1 MNRTSPPTGPA
12 AGPRRP
18 RASRTASRREAGS
31 WRLVAGAAAA
41 TVLAAVC
48 PATAVAAPNTVPVP
62 RLAWAAC
69 ADGFECATARVP
81 LDHHDPRGAGIDLAV
96 IRHPAQDRAH
106 RIGSLFYNPGGPAVA
121 GTVALPMM
129 LGQFPEE
136 VRQRFDIVSFDPRGT
151 GSSAAVQ
158 CFDSPA
164 DEQALLA
171 GTAAGYPEGTDQQN
185 VWADSY
191 QRLARQC
198 AARNPALLPH
208 ISTANVAR
216 DMDLL
221 RRAVGD
227 RQLSYLG
234 TSYGSYLGAIY
245 ANLFPGR
252 VRAMVLDSAPD
263 PVAWSTGHGDQ
274 ATTTGGL
281 LRNGSDMAAGRIL
294 DAFLDQCAQAG
305 PQACAFSAGT
315 ATATRARYGEL
326 LQRLRARPVAV
337 NGTTYTVGSAL
348 EATIL
353 SLYAANPV
361 PNIPDTGWSRL
372 GAKLQ
377 DLWAATETPATPTTP
392 LPPVLHQ
399 PPDQALA
406 VVCSDSA
413 NPPAEA
419 DYPALA
425 AFARARS
432 GAVGPYFAW
441 ADERCADWP
450 ARDRD
455 RYDGPWNRL
464 TARPVLVVANTGDP
478 AMPYEGSRAM
488 ARSLARARLLTV
500 DGYGHTVL
508 ANPSDCATRHEAR
521 YLIDGILP
529 ASGTVCAPT
538 KPPFSD

>member
-1 MNRTSPPTGPA
+1 M
-12 AGPRRP
+12 
-18 RASRTASRREAGS
+18 
-31 WRLVAGAAAA
+31 
-41 TVLAAVC
+41 
-48 PATAVAAPNTVPVP
+48 AAPDTVPVP

-81 LDHHDPRGAGIDLAV
+81 LDHHDPHGAGIDLAV

-106 RIGSLFYNPGGPAVA
+106 RIGSLFYNPGGPAAA
-121 GTVALPMM
+121 GTTALPMM

-136 VRQRFDIVSFDPRGT
+136 VRRRFDIVSFDPRGT
-151 GSSAAVQ
+151 GGSAPVQ
-158 CFDSPA
+158 CFDDPA

-171 GTAAGYPEGTDQQN
+171 GPAAGYPEGADQQHA
-185 VWADSY
+185 WADAY

-198 AARNPALLPH
+198 AARNPDLLAH

-234 TSYGSYLGAIY
+234 TSYGSYLGATY

-263 PVAWSTGHGDQ
+263 PVAWSTGRGDQ
-274 ATTTGGL
+274 AATTGAL
-281 LRNGSDMAAGRIL
+281 LRNGSDVATARVL
-294 DAFLDQCAQAG
+294 DAFLDQCGQAG
-305 PQACAFSAGT
+305 PQTCAFSAGT
-315 ATATRARYGEL
+315 AAATRARYGEL
-326 LQRLRARPVAV
+326 LQRLRTRPVAF
-337 NGTTYTVGSAL
+337 NGGTFTAGSAV
-348 EATIL
+348 EATIIA
-353 SLYAANPV
+353 LYATNPV
-361 PNIPDTGWSRL
+361 AKLPIGWTVL
-372 GAKLQ
+372 GATLQ
-377 DLWAATETPATPTTP
+377 GLWSATDASATETAP
-392 LPPVLHQ
+392 LPPVLRQ
-399 PPDQALA
+399 SPDQALA

-413 NPPAEA
+413 NPPAAA
-419 DYPALA
+419 DWPALA
-425 AFARARS
+425 EHARTRS
-432 GAVGPYFAW
+432 GETGPYFAW

-455 RYDGPWNRL
+455 RYDGPWDRR
-464 TARPVLVVANTGDP
+464 TSAPILVVANTGDP

-508 ANPSDCATRHEAR
+508 ANPSDCAAEHETR
-521 YLIDGILP
+521 YLTDGVLP
-529 ASGTVCAPT
+529 APGTVCAPT
-538 KPPFSD
+538 KPPFSG